1 MTPQA
6 ILLSSGAALAVLLGG
21 TTFLLARD
29 AKQRKL
35 AIRIA
40 DRVTPLA
47 PVRPPPQPLG
57 EKFGIPELLAV
68 IDHRL
73 AGICGFSKDR
83 LDAYPMRIPLLLLI
97 AIVPAIVIER
107 LLGRVL
113 GMSLDL
119 ALPVFWICCTQLVF
133 RNLHARHSDKLYRQ
147 FPDALSMIVRSV
159 RAGVPLHEALRVVA
173 RESLDATSRQFTRVC
188 DQLVI
193 GIRLDEALRE
203 AALRT
208 GVPEYSFFT
217 VALSLQMQ
225 TGGSLGETLENLADV
240 IRKRVALRLRGHA
253 LASEART
260 SAYVLAAL
268 PILVGVALTIL
279 NYNYI
284 RPLFET
290 PRGNRLLFGAIF
302 LLGFAGLVMR
312 TMIRRCLR

>member
-1 MTPQA
+1 MTPQT
-6 ILLSSGAALAVLLGG
+6 ILLSAGAAIVTLLGG
-21 TTFLLARD
+21 TMAVLARD
-29 AKQRKL
+29 AKQRRL
-35 AIRIA
+35 AVRIA
-40 DRVTPLA
+40 ERVTPLA
-47 PVRPPPQPLG
+47 PVRPPARPLA
-57 EKFGIPELLAV
+57 EQFGIPELLAW

-83 LDAYPMRIPLLLLI
+83 QDAYPMRIPLLLLL
-97 AIVPAIVIER
+97 AVLPAVVAER
-107 LLGRVL
+107 LLGRVV

-119 ALPVFWICCTQLVF
+119 ALPVFWIGSSQLLF

-173 RESLDATSRQFTRVC
+173 RESLEATSRQFTRIC
-188 DQLVI
+188 DQVSI
-193 GIRLDEALRE
+193 GIRLDEALRD
-203 AALRT
+203 AAVRT

-217 VALSLQMQ
+217 VALTLQMQ

-268 PILVGVALTIL
+268 PVFAGVALSVL
-279 NYNYI
+279 NYRYI
-284 RPLFET
+284 SPLFDT
-290 PRGNRLLFGAIF
+290 PRGNRVLFTAIF
-302 LLGFAGLVMR
+302 LLGFAGFVMR